1 MSSVAD
7 QPSMGAAETPP
18 PEAPD
23 FRPPTALL
31 WFGVLGGGLA
41 WAAQHVAGYGFSLAR
56 CIPTG
61 TGSVIALSAWQI
73 AIAAGA
79 ACINLAA
86 MGVCVWMFMRTVSI
100 DDVAGQERR
109 GDGSAPPIGRIHFLA
124 IVGIVVNFLS
134 LAIIVLDGVGAPLLT
149 SCMQS

>member
-1 MSSVAD
+1 
-7 QPSMGAAETPP
+7 MGAADTPP
-18 PEAPD
+18 PEVFD
-23 FRPPTALL
+23 FHPPTWLL

-41 WAAQHVAGYGFSLAR
+41 WAGQHVAGYGFSLAR

-61 TGSVIALSAWQI
+61 TGSVLALSAWQV
-73 AIAAGA
+73 AIAVGA
-79 ACINLAA
+79 AVINLAA
-86 MGVCVWMFMRTVSI
+86 MGVCVWVFKRTFSV

-109 GDGSAPPIGRIHFLA
+109 GDGSVPPIGRIHFLA
-124 IVGIVVNFLS
+124 IVGIVVNFLA